1 MAAYSPAPMRRL
13 LALAALTL
21 TTAAAPQAP
30 APGIVRVRLHTSA
43 GPIIVALESARAPR
57 TTANFLQYVD
67 DGRFDGVTFYRA
79 ARKKIDPR
87 YGFVQA
93 GIRTDAR
100 RILRTSVPMERTDVT
115 GIRHLDAT
123 ISMARG
129 TDPDSAAGNFVIT
142 VGGSPNLDAAGGYPG
157 YAAFGRV
164 IAGMDVVKRIL
175 ALPTGGGSGVMRG
188 QMILKPVALVRA
200 ERLDGRARPSGRVKP
215 WLLALPKVEA
225 R

>member
-1 MAAYSPAPMRRL
+1 MRFLLTAL
-13 LALAALTL
+13 LALIAG
-21 TTAAAPQAP
+21 PAP
-30 APGIVRVRLHTSA
+30 AQPSPGPAIVRVRLHTSA
-43 GPIIVALESARAPR
+43 GAITVALDARRAPR

-100 RILRTSVPMERTDVT
+100 RILRTSVPMERTDAT
-115 GIRHLDAT
+115 GIKHLDAT

-129 TDPDSAAGNFVIT
+129 SDPDSAAGNFVIT
-142 VGGSPNLDAAGGYPG
+142 VGGSPNLDAAGQYPG

-164 IAGMDVVKRIL
+164 VAGMEVVKRIL

-188 QMILKPVALVRA
+188 QMILKPVQLVRA
-200 ERLDGRARPSGRVKP
+200 ERLDGRPRPTTRVRP
-215 WLLALPKVEA
+215 WLLNLPKYGE